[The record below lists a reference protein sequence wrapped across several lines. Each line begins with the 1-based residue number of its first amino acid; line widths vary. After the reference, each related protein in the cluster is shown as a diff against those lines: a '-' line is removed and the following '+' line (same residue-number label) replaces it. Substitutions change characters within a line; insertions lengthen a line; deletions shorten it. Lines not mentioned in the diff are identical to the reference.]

1 MKILSK
7 KKMLRRAGFFGR
19 LAPQRNKSDKG
30 STGSTSHP
38 LDRIY
43 REINVLKKLSHPN
56 IVKLVEVLDDPVQDN
71 LYLGNSIVKHLKLSV
86 NYNYLSFGK
95 NAAFEL
101 LDLGAVVSD
110 EPNGNPM
117 EENQARIHF
126 RDLLLGIDY
135 RKKNHHFEYFEI

>member
-7 KKMLRRAGFFGR
+7 KKMLKRAGFFGR
-19 LAPQRNKSDKG
+19 LAPQRKKSDKG

-71 LYLGNSIVKHLKLSV
+71 LYLGNSIGKHLKLSV
-86 NYNYLSFGK
+86 NYNYLIHLEK
-95 NAAFEL
+95 LQL
-101 LDLGAVVSD
+101 LNYLIWEQLCRVS
-110 EPNGNPM
+110 
-117 EENQARIHF
+117 RTVI
-126 RDLLLGIDY
+126 RW
-135 RKKNHHFEYFEI
+135 KKIKPGYTFVICC